1 MSFGDLKE
9 TKIFSQTLLALMS
22 RNMTLELS
30 ALRALRKGELEDCC
44 QRKRCFE
51 GKKLESNG

>member
-1 MSFGDLKE
+1 
-9 TKIFSQTLLALMS
+9 
-22 RNMTLELS
+22 MTPELS
-30 ALRALRKGELEDCC
+30 ALRALRKGELEDRC